1 MRPPRL
7 RRSARH
13 HDPRGV
19 DADGPPFREVF
30 QFILYADNYIDDY
43 LDLYRKGKLR
53 ESELVHRVTDKYI
66 EFLRKGTGGMEVFM
80 RTPIRNFR
88 LFVALKLPSREK
100 LGVELNYLDIYANAS
115 EILNGAMLYP
125 RDVPPEDL
133 VDWMRK
139 IFNDKPSLNNKH
151 YSPEIPLNRQV
162 IFAESEILHNSR
174 LNALQI
180 GSRYFRCSTVKN
192 YPRKVDA
199 FQTNELFGG
208 IWGSFRISTSSS
220 LPSFSA
226 STSSSRTCA
235 GSSG

>member
-1 MRPPRL
+1 MGFLADLVYGKDRGLATWDLDELTGRSKFSDYLPWLAWDPETKL
-7 RRSARH
+7 YTNSDNTTGFLWECGPLVFADRRVTTTLE
-13 HDPRGV
+13 GLMQM
-19 DADGPPFREVF
+19 GLPFGTVL

-162 IFAESEILHNSR
+162 IFAEI
-174 LNALQI
+174 
-180 GSRYFRCSTVKN
+180 
-192 YPRKVDA
+192 
-199 FQTNELFGG
+199 
-208 IWGSFRISTSSS
+208 
-220 LPSFSA
+220 
-226 STSSSRTCA
+226 
-235 GSSG
+235 